1 MARQRGKQNPLLEL
15 PLIRLQ
21 CTDARRRVAPTPGGS
36 GNTTPDESDAA
47 STRVPEVT
55 QVGGLD
61 EDNAFAVFVSYV
73 EIYNNYV
80 YDLLEDVNPDNMK
93 K

>member
-1 MARQRGKQNPLLEL
+1 MDEDDPGSPLT
-15 PLIRLQ
+15 PCIIF
-21 CTDARRRVAPTPGGS
+21 TSTAAPRRVAPTPGGGGS
-36 GNTTPDESDAA
+36 GSVTPDESDAA
-47 STRVPEVT
+47 STRVPEASHVA
-55 QVGGLD
+55 GLD

-80 YDLLEDVNPDNMK
+80 YDLLEEVAPENMK